1 MKVQIFAAVFI
12 VMMAAACMAAESPDQ
27 IVKNFYTK
35 YFEMKPDGLPDQT
48 AMKALSP
55 FLSGRLM
62 ELFESARKYRDD
74 YATRH
79 PDEKPPFVE
88 GCLFSSSFEGPTSFE
103 IGRTEK
109 LPDGKSKVFVR
120 FSYVD
125 QERPSDV
132 MHWEDA
138 VIVTTENKR
147 LVIEDILYLGEWP
160 FKTGER
166 LSEVLQARD

>member
-1 MKVQIFAAVFI
+1 MATVCTAAD
-12 VMMAAACMAAESPDQ
+12 SPDQ
-27 IVKNFYTK
+27 VVKNFYTK
-35 YFEMKPDGLPDQT
+35 YFETKPDGLPDPP
-48 AMKALSP
+48 AMKNLAP
-55 FLSGRLM
+55 FLSSRLV
-62 ELFESARKYRDD
+62 ELFESSRKYQDD
-74 YATRH
+74 FAANH

-88 GCLFSSSFEGPTSFE
+88 GCMFSSLFEGPTSFE

-125 QERPSDV
+125 PGRPSDV

-138 VIVTTENKR
+138 VIVMTENKR
-147 LVIEDILYLGEWP
+147 LVIEDMLFLGEWP